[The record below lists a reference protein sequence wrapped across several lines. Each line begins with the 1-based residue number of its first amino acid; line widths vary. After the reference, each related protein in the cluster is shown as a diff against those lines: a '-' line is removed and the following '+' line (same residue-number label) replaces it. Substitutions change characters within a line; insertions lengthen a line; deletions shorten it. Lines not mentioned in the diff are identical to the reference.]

1 MNRVLTTAG
10 LVAMAALGLA
20 ACGFN
25 ASPGSAAPA
34 SAPNGALRQGP
45 RNGASGEL
53 VKMNGMTLV
62 VNGQNGDITVLYTS
76 STTFQR
82 TSTGTFAD
90 ITTGKCLIATGQKN
104 PGGTLTAATVRL
116 TNKVND
122 TCTLG
127 GPGGFAPGGGQ
138 GGTVAPTPRPTP
150 PAGRPTFSFVGG
162 EVTAVAGT
170 SVTVKDSNGASQT
183 VTVPTTV
190 RVSKSS
196 PAAASDLALHQ
207 CLTANGT
214 RDSSGK
220 ITARAISIVPPGP
233 SGCASFVRGFGGGGF
248 GGGGFGGGGGGG
260 FGGGGAL
267 PPPPS
272 D

>member
-1 MNRVLTTAG
+1 MNRFLATAG
-10 LVAMAALGLA
+10 LVAVAGLGLA

-34 SAPNGALRQGP
+34 PSGAPRQGP

-62 VNGQNGDITVLYTS
+62 VNGQNGDVTVLYTT

-90 ITTGKCLIATGQKN
+90 ISTGKCFVATGQKDS
-104 PGGTLTAATVRL
+104 GGVLTAATVRL
-116 TNKVND
+116 TDKIND
-122 TCTLG
+122 ACTLG
-127 GPGGFAPGGGQ
+127 GPGGLAPGGGQ
-138 GGTVAPTPRPTP
+138 GGALQATPRATP
-150 PAGRPTFSFVGG
+150 PAGRPNFSFVGG

-170 SVTVKDSNGASQT
+170 SVTVKESTGVSQT

-214 RDSSGK
+214 RDSAGK

-233 SGCASFVRGFGGGGF
+233 SGCASFVRGFGGGG
-248 GGGGFGGGGGGG
+248 GGFGGGGGGFG
-260 FGGGGAL
+260 GGGGGAL

>member
-1 MNRVLTTAG
+1 MNRILTTVG
-10 LVAMAALGLA
+10 LVATAALGLA
-20 ACGFN
+20 ACGFG
-25 ASPGSAAPA
+25 ASAGSAAPA
-34 SAPNGALRQGP
+34 TSSTPRLGA

-62 VNGQNGDITVLYTS
+62 LNSQNGDVTVLYTS

-90 ITTGKCLIATGQKN
+90 ITAGKCLVATGQKDSS
-104 PGGTLTAATVRL
+104 GTVTAATVGL
-116 TNKVND
+116 TDKVNGA
-122 TCTLG
+122 CALRG
-127 GPGGFAPGGGQ
+127 AGGFGPGGRGPGGG
-138 GGTVAPTPRPTP
+138 VPATPRPTP
-150 PAGRPTFSFVGG
+150 PAGRPNFSFVGG

-170 SVTVKDSNGASQT
+170 SVTVKDSTGASQT

-207 CLTANGT
+207 CLTTNGT

-220 ITARAISIVPPGP
+220 VTARAISIVPPGP
-233 SGCASFVRGFGGGGF
+233 SGCATIGRGFGR
-248 GGGGFGGGGGGG
+248 GGGGGG
-260 FGGGGAL
+260 GGGGAL
-267 PPPPS
+267 PPTQ
-272 D
+272 